1 MLHTHIMLPCCPFSC
16 TCTHT
21 HTHTRHA
28 TLPYVVLQLHICH
41 ATVLYVLL
49 HLRTRKHTHTHTY
62 VMLRCCPFSC
72 TYPRTRYV
80 RLLCGCAFSCACT
93 HVSCEAAVHSLCGP
107 FSCTPHASL
116 LSVLLRLH
124 VDDVD
129 DEDEADGDDDDVAG
143 ADTNDPF
150 HSPIICFKSGNSR
163 EPLRDPALC
172 FLDLSNSK

>member
-1 MLHTHIMLPCCPFSC
+1 M
-16 TCTHT
+16 
-21 HTHTRHA
+21 
-28 TLPYVVLQLHICH
+28 
-41 ATVLYVLL
+41 
-49 HLRTRKHTHTHTY
+49 
-62 VMLRCCPFSC
+62 
-72 TYPRTRYV
+72 
-80 RLLCGCAFSCACT
+80 
-93 HVSCEAAVHSLCGP
+93 SCEAAVHSLCGP

-129 DEDEADGDDDDVAG
+129 DEDEADGDDDADADAD

>member
-1 MLHTHIMLPCCPFSC
+1 MS
-16 TCTHT
+16 
-21 HTHTRHA
+21 R
-28 TLPYVVLQLHICH
+28 
-41 ATVLYVLL
+41 
-49 HLRTRKHTHTHTY
+49 
-62 VMLRCCPFSC
+62 
-72 TYPRTRYV
+72 
-80 RLLCGCAFSCACT
+80 
-93 HVSCEAAVHSLCGP
+93 EAAVHSLCGP

-129 DEDEADGDDDDVAG
+129 DEDEADGDDDDDDADADAD

-150 HSPIICFKSGNSR
+150 HSPIIICFKSGNSR